1 LVEKTEKIV
10 YNIIY
15 FYRRVGFM
23 NTEMILRE
31 LAECQSVSGFEYE
44 FCQRLKGMMSSL
56 CDDVRINRFNSV
68 ICHRKSKKE
77 NSKKLMIEAHLDQI
91 GLMVKEIDD
100 MGHIKFLTVG
110 GIDKRILPGAEV
122 YINGK
127 EKVYGVIGSKPPHLK
142 ESADKEKMPDV
153 DELLIDTGYSK
164 EEIEKKIS
172 VGDSVLLK
180 SSFDKMAGGNFCSLA
195 LDNRAG
201 IAAVIYSAME
211 TKDTDFDIYYVFTSE
226 EELGLHGAYS
236 SAKEIKPDLAIVV
249 DVTHG
254 MTNDSKDEAGVFK
267 LGSGAIV
274 CKGPGLNGELT
285 DKIIETAEKNNIK
298 YDTEVVSGH
307 SGTNAWAVQ
316 KACGNCKTALISI
329 PLKYMH
335 TSVEMINIS
344 DVDAVSQLLK
354 LISEEGIENA

>member
-1 LVEKTEKIV
+1 
-10 YNIIY
+10 
-15 FYRRVGFM
+15 M
-23 NTEMILRE
+23 NTEMILKE
-31 LAECQSVSGFEYE
+31 LADCHSVSGFEYE
-44 FCQRLKGMMSSL
+44 FCQRLKEMMSPF
-56 CDDVRINRFNSV
+56 CDEVRLNHFNSV

-77 NSKKLMIEAHLDQI
+77 NSRKLMIEAHLDQI
-91 GLMVKEIDD
+91 GLMVKEVDE

-127 EKVYGVIGSKPPHLK
+127 ERVYGVIGSKPPHLK

-153 DELLIDTGYSK
+153 SELLIDTGYSK
-164 EEIEKKIS
+164 EEIEKRVS
-172 VGDSVLLK
+172 VGDSVVLK
-180 SSFDKMAGGNFCSLA
+180 SSLDKMAGGNFCSLA

-201 IAAVIYSAME
+201 ITAVIASAME
-211 TKDTDFDIYYVFTSE
+211 TADTDMDIYYVFSSE

-236 SAKEIKPDLAIVV
+236 SAREIKPDLAIVV

-254 MTNDSKDEAGVFK
+254 MTNDSKDDAGVFR
-267 LGSGAIV
+267 LGSGAII
-274 CKGPGLNGELT
+274 CKGPGINGELT

-298 YDTEVVSGH
+298 YDIEVVSGH

-316 KACGNCKTALISI
+316 KAYGSCKTALISI

-335 TSVEMINIS
+335 TSVEMINIA
-344 DVDAVSQLLK
+344 DVDAVSRLLK
-354 LISEEGIENA
+354 LISEEGFKNA

>member
-1 LVEKTEKIV
+1 MVEKAEKIG
-10 YNIIY
+10 YNILY
-15 FYRRVGFM
+15 FYHRVGFM

-31 LAECQSVSGFEYE
+31 LSDCCSVSGFEYE
-44 FCQRLKGMMSSL
+44 FCQRLKEMMSPF
-56 CDDVRINRFNSV
+56 CDEVRLNRFNSV

-91 GLMVKEIDD
+91 GLMVKEIDE

-127 EKVYGVIGSKPPHLK
+127 ERVFGVIGSKPPHLK
-142 ESADKEKMPDV
+142 ESADKDKMPDV

-164 EEIEKKIS
+164 EQIEKLVS
-172 VGDSVLLK
+172 LGDSVVLK
-180 SSFDKMAGGNFCSLA
+180 SSLDEMAGGNFCGLA

-201 IAAVIYSAME
+201 ITAVISSAME
-211 TKDTDFDIYYVFTSE
+211 TKDTDLDIYYVFASE

-236 SAKEIKPDLAIVV
+236 SAREIKPDYAVVV

-254 MTNDSKDEAGVFK
+254 MTMDSKEEAGVFR
-267 LGSGAIV
+267 LGSGAII
-274 CKGPGLNGELT
+274 CKGPGLNIDVT

-298 YDTEVVSGH
+298 YDTEVVSGN

-316 KACGNCKTALISI
+316 KACGNCRAALISI

-344 DVDAVSQLLK
+344 DIDASSSLLK
-354 LISEEGIENA
+354 LISEEGLLNA